1 MEPVNVDELDTFE
14 LKSRTTDDAEWV
26 GQFFAYGGS
35 GADQSTV
42 IHFAMPPG
50 KRLGRHTDTAE
61 ETQFVLSGAGEL
73 LLDEG
78 ARPVRAGDVFVLPEG
93 AGPRPAQHGLR
104 EPSDHRVLLFPA
116 GRAALERR
124 GLGAGRP
131 QGHRHPEPLSP
142 TPRGRRSPSASQGRT
157 T

>member
-1 MEPVNVDELDTFE
+1 M
-14 LKSRTTDDAEWV
+14 
-26 GQFFAYGGS
+26 YGGS

-93 AGPRPAQHGLR
+93 AAHDLRNTGSENLRIIAFFSSPQVEQHWSEEVW
-104 EPSDHRVLLFPA
+104 EPGDLKVT
-116 GRAALERR
+116 G
-124 GLGAGRP
+124 
-131 QGHRHPEPLSP
+131 
-142 TPRGRRSPSASQGRT
+142 TPNR
-157 T
+157 